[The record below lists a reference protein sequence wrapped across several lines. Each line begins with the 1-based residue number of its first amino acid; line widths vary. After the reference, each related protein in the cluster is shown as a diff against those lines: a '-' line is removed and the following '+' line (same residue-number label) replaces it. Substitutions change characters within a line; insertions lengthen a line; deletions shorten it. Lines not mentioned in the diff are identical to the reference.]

1 MSLTPAQ
8 IQSHLDSLAK
18 PQRALGRWEELAA
31 NLCRIEQSTAPEVRP
46 AELIVFAADHGFAL
60 SGVEDAARGMT
71 TVMMEQMAIGGT
83 IAAIVA
89 ESYGIDRRVVD
100 VGAARPARISHPK
113 LANRSI
119 RSGTDDISHAPAMS
133 LSELREGWKIGMDEA
148 RMSQLRGTKVL
159 ILGALGTGGELIASC
174 LARLLADVPLDSVWD
189 TETNLLFS
197 EPAAART
204 LIESATDRV
213 LQRSGYEIDDA
224 GLAEV
229 CGFEVIAMA
238 GAIAQAAKQRQVVLL
253 DGVVSTSAALIAE
266 RMIPGSAGSMIAAGR
281 SGSRLHDLM
290 LDKLGLSPY
299 LDWNIQQDE
308 GASALALYPLV
319 LGAAAWCRKAIPT
332 SELIFP
338 ST

>member
-1 MSLTPAQ
+1 MSLTSAQ

-18 PQRALGRWEELAA
+18 PHGALGRWEELAA
-31 NLCRIEQSTAPEVRP
+31 HLCRIEQSTAPEIRP
-46 AELIVFAADHGFAL
+46 AELLVFAADHGFAL
-60 SGVEDAARGMT
+60 SGIGDVVRGMT

-83 IAAIVA
+83 VAAVVA

-100 VGAARPARISHPK
+100 VGAARPARVSHPK
-113 LANRSI
+113 LANRSV

-133 LSELREGWKIGMDEA
+133 LSELRESWKIGMDEA
-148 RMSQLRGTKVL
+148 RMSQLRGSKVL
-159 ILGALGTGGELIASC
+159 ILGAMGTGGELVASC
-174 LARLLADVPLDSVWD
+174 LARLLADAPLDSVWE
-189 TETNLLFS
+189 TESTPLFS
-197 EPAAART
+197 EPVAARS

-229 CGFEVIAMA
+229 CGLEIIAMA

-266 RMIPGSAGSMIAAGR
+266 RMVPGSVGSMIAAGR
-281 SGSRLHDLM
+281 SGTRIHDLM
-290 LDKLGLSPY
+290 LEKLGLSPY
-299 LDWNIQQDE
+299 LNWNIRQDE
-308 GASALALYPLV
+308 GSNALALYPLL
-319 LGAAAWCRKAIPT
+319 LGAAAWCRKTIPT

-338 ST
+338 NP